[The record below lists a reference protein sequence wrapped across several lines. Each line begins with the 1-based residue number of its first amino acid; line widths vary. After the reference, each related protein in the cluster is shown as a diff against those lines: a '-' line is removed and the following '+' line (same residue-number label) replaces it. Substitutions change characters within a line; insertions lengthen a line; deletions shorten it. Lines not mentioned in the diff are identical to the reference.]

1 MGLRTSPVNTVA
13 PSVKGEV
20 PSALGKAL
28 ELVNDRHLNSI
39 APLEGLLV
47 GIEAAAQKAGY
58 QTQRG
63 AQSVTLTGV
72 DGSVEEVVLDAT
84 MTIPAQAT
92 LIDELLSRLAGGCS
106 REDLEHAVLEGLA
119 SKLGPHA
126 SYRRPE
132 QASTLA
138 SKHVVRYGFEWP
150 DTTGTDHVLGAPPK
164 GSAAAKAGIPG
175 GAKLVEVDGLPV
187 QGVAY
192 AKFSDRFSRPEINIV
207 YEVDGRR
214 FKVRLARS
222 SFVEPFTRIESN
234 RDGLLH
240 LRINAFGEGMASE
253 VREALDEAKAS
264 GQLRGLILD
273 LRGNLGGL
281 MPEAANLLELLLD
294 DKVAW
299 AIRTRGLPFA
309 QQTRAGDAYEQLPV
323 VVLVNGSSASSS
335 ELTTAAL
342 QGHGRA
348 VVLGSGTYGKGV
360 GQHHN
365 KLPNGGTLA
374 FTTMGFE
381 TPMGRYHGIGLMP
394 TVCTAGIMSAVQMD
408 ERIRAALEGADHAC
422 PKVSEKSEREVQLAT
437 RILNTPALYARLARR
452 SPVTTATNSE
462 RSTVA
467 TNHSTSR

>member
-1 MGLRTSPVNTVA
+1 MGLRASPVNTVA

-28 ELVNDRHLNSI
+28 ALVNDTHLNSI

-47 GIEAAAQKAGY
+47 GIEAAAQKAGFK
-58 QTQRG
+58 TQRG
-63 AQSVTLTGV
+63 TQSVTLTGA
-72 DGSVEEVVLDAT
+72 DGSVEEVVLEAG
-84 MTIPAQAT
+84 MTIPAQAKRV
-92 LIDELLSRLAGGCS
+92 DELLSQLAGDCS

-132 QASTLA
+132 QPSALA
-138 SKHVVRYGFEWP
+138 SNHVVRYGFEWR
-150 DTTGTDHVLGAPPK
+150 DATETDHVLGAPPK
-164 GSAAAKAGIPG
+164 GSAAAQAGIPG
-175 GAKLVEVDGLPV
+175 GAKLVEVDGLAV

-192 AKFSDRFSRPEINIV
+192 AMFSDRFSRPEINIV
-207 YEVDGRR
+207 YEVEGRR

-222 SFVEPFTRIESN
+222 AYVEPFTRTESN

-240 LRINAFGEGMASE
+240 LRVNAFGQGMASE
-253 VREALDEAKAS
+253 VRAALDEAKAA
-264 GQLRGLILD
+264 GELRGLILD
-273 LRGNLGGL
+273 LRGNLGGW
-281 MPEAANLLELLLD
+281 MPEAAHLLELLLD

-299 AIRTRGLPFA
+299 AIRARGLPTA
-309 QQTRAGDAYEQLPV
+309 QQTHTGDAYEHLPM

-360 GQHHN
+360 GQHHYT
-365 KLPNGGTLA
+365 LPNGGTLA

-381 TPMGRYHGIGLMP
+381 TPMGRYDGIGLMP
-394 TVCTAGIMSAVQMD
+394 TVCTAGIMSAVQLD
-408 ERIRAALEGADHAC
+408 ERLRAALEGADHAC
-422 PKVSEKSEREVQLAT
+422 PKVSEKNEREVQLAT
-437 RILNTPALYARLARR
+437 RILNTPALYELLTRR
-452 SPVTTATNSE
+452 GSVMSATNSP
-462 RSTVA
+462 RSA
-467 TNHSTSR
+467 TDHSTSR